1 VARGLDAIHAR
12 HTNIHQHNVRI
23 PALRHAERF
32 DPVDS
37 LTDELVLSKL
47 ANHPRETITRRFFIV
62 DYQYLHAPS
71 IIGILSFT
79 V

>member
-1 VARGLDAIHAR
+1 MGVLDFR
-12 HTNIHQHNVRI
+12 KKDQKR
-23 PALRHAERF
+23 LLDGRSRLSKERPKA

-62 DYQYLHAPS
+62 DYQYLHPAS
-71 IIGILSFT
+71 VIGILSCT